1 MLCGKMKNK
10 IRQFD
15 TRSLRSQTY
24 FFPYQTP
31 NCRTDKKEAAA
42 AGRREQQAAGT
53 HFSPEKLSSF
63 FFQATKPEDSF
74 DINNSD
80 KLP

>member
-1 MLCGKMKNK
+1 MLGLYDYKPTFFH
-10 IRQFD
+10 IRLK
-15 TRSLRSQTY
+15 TAELIR
-24 FFPYQTP
+24 
-31 NCRTDKKEAAA
+31 EAA

-53 HFSPEKLSSF
+53 HFRPEKLSSF